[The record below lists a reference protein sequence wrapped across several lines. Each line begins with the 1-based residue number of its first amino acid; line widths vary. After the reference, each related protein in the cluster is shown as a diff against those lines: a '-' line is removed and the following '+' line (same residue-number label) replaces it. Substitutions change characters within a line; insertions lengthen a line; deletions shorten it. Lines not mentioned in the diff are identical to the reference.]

1 MTRAPAI
8 IGLLLLVLPA
18 ALTAQAAPVPVALS
32 MTDDWTA
39 AAHYLR
45 DPSIVNYRGK
55 LYLFW
60 ESDDPSGAWPGYH
73 GNLYYR
79 TYEDSGGVFSL
90 GEVSNALTPTV
101 SPFGGEHR
109 NEKAFP
115 IVFDDRL
122 FVVWNSADKATVPD
136 GNVGWNEIIIRGFD
150 GHSWSA
156 PFQVNAPIEPYNMSR
171 RGCNQFVTAAVFGG
185 GLYVAWERNLQYS
198 DNGTALFYSE
208 IWMRRYDGESWSS
221 PIRVSQAS
229 QRDYNEGPALGV
241 YDGKL
246 YVAWEQV
253 EFRDPEAWSWK
264 LLVRSFDGG
273 LLGAIGIVAS
283 STDSGYKDSAPRM
296 LGFDN
301 PYSGRSE
308 LYIFWRVMGVAQGE
322 SALRAAIGYSVFDGA
337 SWSPQGTAAPIT
349 SSALT
354 ATGLGR
360 MSACVFE
367 DRIYIAWATS
377 NENIK
382 SGEDYDIAL
391 RSFDGLGWGP
401 ITEATAAGDENLPQ
415 PSQGA
420 NPSGLVELT
429 PEGLPL
435 GFSPLSDFRPE
446 RIWFDNDPR
455 MVEYKHRLYVT
466 WRTQPDFRYYGWMT
480 ITLKVVEDFDAD
492 GDGVFDTADVFPED
506 PANSV
511 DTDGDGV
518 GDTTDPAPY
527 DPDIWLSGQK
537 AGAAAPANP
546 VAPLALLLVGCAA
559 AAYLL
564 RPSGKGSRAT
574 DGEGN

>member
-1 MTRAPAI
+1 MRGWMAVL
-8 IGLLLLVLPA
+8 GLFMFITPA
-18 ALTAQAAPVPVALS
+18 AATVQAAPVPVALS

-45 DPSIVNYRGK
+45 DPSIVEYRGK

-60 ESDDPSGAWPGYH
+60 EGDDPSGAWPGYH

-79 TYEDSGGVFSL
+79 TYEDSGGVYSL

-109 NEKAFP
+109 NEKTFP

-122 FVVWNSADKATVPD
+122 FVIWNSADKATVPD
-136 GNVGWNEIIIRGFD
+136 GNVGWNEIIVRDFD
-150 GHSWSA
+150 GQSWSR
-156 PFQVNAPIEPYNMSR
+156 PFQLNAPIEPYNMSR
-171 RGCNQFVTAAVFGG
+171 RGCNQFATAAVFGG
-185 GLYVAWERNLQYS
+185 CLYVTWERNLQYS
-198 DNGTALFYSE
+198 ENGTALLYSE
-208 IWMRRYDGESWSS
+208 IWMRAYDGESWSM
-221 PIRVSQAS
+221 PVRVSEPS
-229 QRDYNEGPALGV
+229 QSDYNEGPAIGV
-241 YDGKL
+241 FNGGL
-246 YVAWEQV
+246 YIAWEQV
-253 EFRDPEAWSWK
+253 DFRNPAAWSWK
-264 LLVRSFDGG
+264 LMVRAFDGDS
-273 LLGAIGIVAS
+273 LGATAVVAS

-296 LGFDN
+296 LDFDN
-301 PYSGRSE
+301 PHSGRSE
-308 LYIFWRVMGVAQGE
+308 MYIFWRVMGVPRGE
-322 SALRAAIGYSVFDGA
+322 TTLRAAIGYSVFDGS
-337 SWSPQGTAAPIT
+337 SWSEERAAAPIT
-349 SSALT
+349 SSAQT

-377 NENIK
+377 NEQIK

-391 RSFDGLGWGP
+391 RSFDGAGWGP

-420 NPSGLVELT
+420 NQSGLVEIT

-435 GFSPLSDFRPE
+435 GFSPLNDFRPE

-455 MVEYKHRLYVT
+455 LVEYKHRLYVT

-480 ITLKVVEDFDAD
+480 ITLKVVEDFDSD
-492 GDGVFDTADVFPED
+492 GDGVVDTIDAFPDD
-506 PANSV
+506 PADST
-511 DTDGDGV
+511 DTDSDGV
-518 GDTTDPAPY
+518 GDNADPAPY
-527 DPDIWLSGQK
+527 DPDIWLAGQR
-537 AGAAAPANP
+537 AGAGAPANP
-546 VAPLALLLVGCAA
+546 VAPLALLLAGCAA

-564 RPSGKGSRAT
+564 RPSGRGSREA